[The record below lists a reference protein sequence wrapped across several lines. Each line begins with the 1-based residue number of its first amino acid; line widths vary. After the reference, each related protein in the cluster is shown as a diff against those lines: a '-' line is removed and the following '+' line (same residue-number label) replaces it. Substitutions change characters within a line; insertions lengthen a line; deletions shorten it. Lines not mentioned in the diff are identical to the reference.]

1 MKAVILAAGLGKRMG
16 PLTGKKPKAL
26 VKLRGK
32 PLLEHVLES
41 FKKAGV
47 EEAFLVVG
55 FGADKIMKK
64 FGRNFNGMKL
74 SYVEQKIAM
83 GTAHALLQAKGKA
96 GGRFLAGS
104 TDVIVSPKLWKG
116 LAKTKGFDAVVAL
129 REEEHPERY
138 GVALVSGK
146 RLKCIVEKPKDGIG
160 SNLVNTGCYAFSQKI
175 FPALE
180 AVKISER
187 GEFELTDAVNALA
200 AKGKAGFVLHKGK
213 CLDIG
218 TIAELRKAEKG

>member
-1 MKAVILAAGLGKRMG
+1 MKAVILAAGLGKRMR
-16 PLTGKKPKAL
+16 PLTDKKPKAL
-26 VKLRGK
+26 VKLKGK

-55 FGADKIMKK
+55 FGADKIMKR

-96 GGRFLAGS
+96 RGRFLAGS
-104 TDVIVSPKLWKG
+104 TDVIVSPKLWKL
-116 LAKTKGFDAVVAL
+116 LAKTNGFEAVVAL
-129 REEEHPERY
+129 REDKQPERY

-146 RLKCIVEKPKDGIG
+146 KLEQIAEKPLGKIE
-160 SNLVNTGCYAFSQKI
+160 SNLVNAGCYAFSQKI

-187 GEFELTDAVNALA
+187 GEFELTDAINALA

-218 TIAELRKAEKG
+218 TIVDLKKAEKD

>member
-1 MKAVILAAGLGKRMG
+1 MKAVILAAGLGKRMK
-16 PLTGKKPKAL
+16 PLTDDSPKAL
-26 VKLRGK
+26 VELKEK

-41 FKKAGV
+41 LKKAGI
-47 EEAFLVVG
+47 EEALIVVG
-55 FGADKIMKK
+55 FGADKIMKR
-64 FGRNFNGMKL
+64 FGKNFNGMKI
-74 SYVEQKIAM
+74 SYAEQKIAM
-83 GTAHALLQAKGKA
+83 GTAHALLQAKGKIR
-96 GGRFLAGS
+96 GKFLVGS

-116 LAKTKGFDAVVAL
+116 LASAKGFEAVVAL

-146 RLKCIVEKPKDGIG
+146 RLKCIVEKPKEGIG

-180 AVKISER
+180 AVKISQR
-187 GEFELTDAVNALA
+187 GEFELTDAINAIA
-200 AKGKAGFVLHKGK
+200 AKGKAGFALHRGK

-218 TIAELRKAEKG
+218 TIEDLEKAGKG